1 MLRKALPGLVLATVL
16 AAPAAAQ
23 TVDEVI
29 AKSFEARGGLD
40 KLKAVQSVRMTG
52 TISGGPMD
60 VPMVIEMKRPASV
73 RMEVTV
79 QGALA
84 VQAYDGTTACGI
96 SPMGTGQPET
106 LPAEAARALAAQ
118 ADIDGPFVD
127 SEAKGHRVEL
137 LGREKAGGRDA
148 FKLKVTRKDGGVE
161 YYFFDALSY
170 LPVRVEGKQV
180 VQGTEIEGE
189 GTIGDYKEV
198 GGFLWPHSMQNGV
211 KGRPEKQTI
220 TIDRIE
226 INPPIDDAR
235 FRRPAAKPA
244 SPPERD

>member
-84 VQAYDGTTACGI
+84 VQAYDGTTAWGI